1 MRYELALFDF
11 DGTLADSAK
20 WFLRNLNAVAD
31 ELKFRRIKEEDFEKL
46 RGFSSQEVIA
56 YMGLP
61 MWKLPMLMARMRKA
75 AAKDRGDVRLFPGVT
90 EMLQALV
97 TMEVKIGIVSSNSE
111 ENIRAILGAN
121 NTRHIEVFSCGAS
134 LFGKAA
140 RMRRTLKKIH
150 TAAERTIY
158 IGDEIRDAVAAREV
172 GMDFGAVAWG
182 FTTAEALRRQAPAM
196 EFASMDEIPTKL
208 RRANE

>member
-11 DGTLADSAK
+11 DGTLADSAE
-20 WFLRNLNAVAD
+20 WFLKNLNEVAD
-31 ELKFRRIKEEDFEKL
+31 EMKFRRIKEEDFEKL
-46 RGFSSQEVIA
+46 RGLSSQEVIA

-75 AAKDRGDVRLFPGVT
+75 AAKDHGAVRLFPGVS
-90 EMLQALV
+90 EMLHALV
-97 TMEVKIGIVSSNSE
+97 GMGMKTGIVSSNAE
-111 ENIRAILGAN
+111 ENIRAILGAK
-121 NTRHIEVFSCGAS
+121 NTDFIEVFSCGAS

-140 RMRRTLKKIH
+140 KMRRTLKKMR

-182 FTTAEALRRQAPAM
+182 FTTLEALRRQAPAL
-196 EFASMDEIPTKL
+196 EFASMDEISSKL
-208 RRANE
+208 RTAGE